1 MVLTQSH
8 SLQLVLDL
16 VGVFVFALSG
26 GLVGVRK
33 RLDVLGVIVLAGMSG
48 LGGGVLRDLLIGQ
61 TPPVGLSLIHI

>member
-48 LGGGVLRDLLIGQ
+48 LGGGVLR
-61 TPPVGLSLIHI
+61 